1 MGRGSWG
8 IFPSSCQSSDREEG
22 DRGREG
28 VRCGGMRRRSR
39 GGGGSVAM
47 RMAFPFSLFTPSDA
61 GLILARG
68 ARTEVVAPLGNGS
81 SVPSAAGP
89 WVVDANAILDD
100 TINKHKT

>member
-89 WVVDANAILDD
+89 WVVDANAVLDD